1 MTFDWWQMFSVY
13 RTFLFMRVPYVTI
26 TNIVLYESDE
36 KFATA
41 SDANGKVTAEAAL
54 KVYENLDVDIRLPQI
69 PQLAGTGDEKANI
82 EQKIEAPEVLTHE
95 GVVEGIEANFRR
107 MLDNINVEKNNVLR
121 HFIVKKVTDEQ
132 SMIQV
137 Y

>member
-1 MTFDWWQMFSVY
+1 M
-13 RTFLFMRVPYVTI
+13 
-26 TNIVLYESDE
+26 
-36 KFATA
+36 
-41 SDANGKVTAEAAL
+41 
-54 KVYENLDVDIRLPQI
+54 DIRLPQI

-82 EQKIEAPEVLTHE
+82 EHKIEAPEVLTHE

-121 HFIVKKVTDEQ
+121 HFIVKKVTGEQ

-137 Y
+137 YKMVVNIDQIANDKI